1 MYEWHWNII
10 WIHKVALLRGA
21 WVTIELCALV
31 LLAGTLLGLLLALL
45 RGTKHPLI
53 SFPAVA
59 IIELFRQI
67 PLLVVLIWLY
77 YVLPSVNV
85 VMSGF
90 LVAFIGLSLNLAAY
104 IAETIRAGIESIP
117 KGQAESAIT
126 LGYSKMMTMRKIILP
141 QVFQRILPNLMNLYI
156 NQIKL
161 SSLASVIAVNEI
173 LHMGTIIISQT
184 YRPLEVYTIVAI
196 MYLLIIMPFV
206 GISYLIEKKLSF
218 ERKST

>member
-1 MYEWHWNII
+1 M
-10 WIHKVALLRGA
+10 
-21 WVTIELCALV
+21 TIELCALV

-77 YVLPSVNV
+77 YVLPSVNI

-90 LVAFIGLSLNLAAY
+90 LVAFVGLSLNLAAY

-117 KGQAESAIT
+117 KGQAESAIA

-173 LHMGTIIISQT
+173 LHMGNIIISQT
-184 YRPLEVYTIVAI
+184 YRPLEVYTIVAV

-206 GISYLIEKKLSF
+206 GISYLVEKKLNL
-218 ERKST
+218 ERKSL